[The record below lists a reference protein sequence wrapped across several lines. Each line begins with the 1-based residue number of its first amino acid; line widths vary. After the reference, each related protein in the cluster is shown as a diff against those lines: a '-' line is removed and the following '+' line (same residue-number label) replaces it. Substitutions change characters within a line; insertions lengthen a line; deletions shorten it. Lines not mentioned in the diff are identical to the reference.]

1 MAKIDLRDLLT
12 CMSNKE
18 DVTLD
23 FQGMII
29 KGKPIVVIAKIKVMN
44 IDIKTLYV
52 DYIDTTHLR
61 LHVCQNTLFKEVK

>member
-29 KGKPIVVIAKIKVMN
+29 KGKPIVVIAKIKVMD
-44 IDIKTLYV
+44 IDIKTLAV

-61 LHVCQNTLFKEVK
+61 LHVVQNTLF